1 MIRSCVTTVAVW
13 ISFTSSA
20 RSDDLPPDLALIPGN
35 GVGFVHVKVG
45 DGLDAAPPELKWAFA
60 GVSPAEWAA
69 FEDRFAFPAGAI
81 DRVLVVI
88 PNPESLASPGPMT
101 GNPTAKSALVAVTFK
116 KPLDP
121 AAFGKSVFKEARTKT
136 YRGKTYTFDD
146 DPWSAAL
153 VLPGNQTVVVG
164 SEDAILDLI
173 DRADAKPESGPLDDV
188 RAEAMKHSVVVAVNP
203 SGVVPPGIPEPFAAL
218 AKTQRGLVK
227 LDLTAKSV
235 SVEVRLDYAD
245 AAGATAGQAA
255 LKDTITLARNAMQP
269 AFQQMTVVI
278 DKPGA
283 ADRKLGPDEFPERF
297 AALLGFGALRQ
308 LDKTLE
314 GLAVEKSG
322 TSVGVALKDIP
333 TSTGSLVLLSMGGIT
348 ALGKSANSTFR
359 MVAGNVKPAGGG
371 PRELTPEEKRLIR
384 IAKAMEAYHA
394 DKGHYPPPAI
404 VGKDGT
410 PLHSWRV
417 ALLPYLGDAEK
428 ALYKQ
433 FKLDEPWDS
442 RHNKK
447 LLAAMPDAF
456 SKVHSYTMNYG
467 RTGTLVVTGPGTV
480 FDPKA
485 TVKKGDLAD
494 GGANTVLAY
503 EPMSWEIGP
512 EVRQVWWSK
521 PADPAF
527 VGGKPPAIFPGSDFS
542 TVYVVTAD
550 GKTRLLTKRED
561 EKRLAE
567 LFLRQGKAD

>member
-1 MIRSCVTTVAVW
+1 MIRPLLAGCATLVA
-13 ISFTSSA
+13 IASSIRA
-20 RSDDLPPDLALIPGN
+20 DELPPDLALIPGN
-35 GVGFVHVKVG
+35 GVGFVHVKFG
-45 DGLDAAPPELKWAFA
+45 DMLDAAPPELKWAFA
-60 GVSPAEWAA
+60 GISPAEWAA

-81 DRVLVVI
+81 DRVLVVV

-101 GNPTAKSALVAVTFK
+101 GNPTAKSVLVAVTFK

-121 AAFGKSVFKEARTKT
+121 AAFGKSVFKEARQKT

-146 DPWSAAL
+146 DPWSAAY

-173 DRADAKPESGPLDDV
+173 DRADAKPEPGPLDDV
-188 RAEAMKHSVVVAVNP
+188 RAEALKHSVVVAVNP
-203 SGVVPPGIPEPFAAL
+203 SGVVPPGVPEPFAAL
-218 AKTQRGLVK
+218 AKARRGLVT

-235 SVEVRLDYAD
+235 SVAIRLDFAD

-269 AFQQMTVVI
+269 AFQQMKVVI

-297 AALLGFGALRQ
+297 GALLGFGALRQ

-322 TSVGVALKDIP
+322 TSVGVALKDVP
-333 TSTGSLVLLSMGGIT
+333 ASTGSIFLISVGGIT
-348 ALGKSANSTFR
+348 ALGKSANASFR

-404 VGKDGT
+404 VSKDGT

-417 ALLPYLGDAEK
+417 AILPYLGDAEK
-428 ALYKQ
+428 ALHKQ

-456 SKVHSYTMNYG
+456 SKANSFTTNYG

-485 TVKKGDLAD
+485 TVKKGDLAEE
-494 GGANTVLAY
+494 GANTVLAY
-503 EPMSWEIGP
+503 ESMSWDASPGF
-512 EVRQVWWSK
+512 RQPWWTK
-521 PADPAF
+521 PADTAF
-527 VGGKPPAIFPGSDFS
+527 VAGKPPAIFPGSDFG

-550 GKTRLLTKRED
+550 GKTRLLTKRDD